1 MNKDELNNLSK
12 IILDS
17 SIEVHRNL
25 GPGLLESV
33 YEICLEDELRSRDVI
48 VKRQVSLPIVY
59 KGKELSK
66 EFCIDL
72 FVENE
77 IIVELK
83 TVEHLL
89 PIHEAQLLTYLKLAN
104 KKLGLLIN
112 FNEVLVK
119 KGFRRLLNGN
129 LPEL

>member
-1 MNKDELNNLSK
+1 MNNISGK
-12 IILDS
+12 ILDS
-17 SIEVHRNL
+17 ALEVHREL

-33 YEICLEDELRSRDVI
+33 YEECLTEELKTRNVNLI
-48 VKRQVSLPIVY
+48 RQHSIPIFY
-59 KGKELSK
+59 KQRKLSK
-66 EFCIDL
+66 EFVIDL

-83 TVEHLL
+83 TVDTIL
-89 PIHEAQLLTYLKLAN
+89 PIHDAQLLTYLKLAN

-112 FNEVLVK
+112 FNEVLLK
-119 KGFRRLLNGN
+119 KGFKRLLNGK